1 MEKLDLA
8 PPGSITAAPQIFP
21 RLRIVL
27 KSVKNR
33 ETIIS
38 ESCLGERDDLWIE
51 LLPDNRHGDRHKP
64 L

>member
-21 RLRIVL
+21 GYVL

-33 ETIIS
+33 ETVIS
-38 ESCLGERDDLWIE
+38 ESCLGERDALWIE